1 MTKILHITA
10 PLLAILLL
18 LLFFLYTNTTL
29 DLKSRINSFFLSG
42 PCSSNS
48 SINWVVTSGKLNLV
62 QRTALESIFLHNKD
76 ACLNIYVKEDMEH
89 FDNILHHVNRL
100 LRDGFLIFI
109 LKYNFR
115 ELLSQT
121 VPGLTALPTEIVTQF
136 LQQLS
141 TYEKGDTT
149 SANVK
154 RHKNIFCLQGEYWAY
169 SHESNFVRLLVLLQ
183 HGGVYLDT
191 DIVIVKPLEVRSL
204 SACLQ
209 REIIFFSGEHVPEQ
223 YCL

>member
-1 MTKILHITA
+1 M
-10 PLLAILLL
+10 
-18 LLFFLYTNTTL
+18 
-29 DLKSRINSFFLSG
+29 
-42 PCSSNS
+42 
-48 SINWVVTSGKLNLV
+48 
-62 QRTALESIFLHNKD
+62 
-76 ACLNIYVKEDMEH
+76 
-89 FDNILHHVNRL
+89 
-100 LRDGFLIFI
+100 
-109 LKYNFR
+109 
-115 ELLSQT
+115 
-121 VPGLTALPTEIVTQF
+121 PGLTALPTEIVTQF